1 MTRFA
6 PTLKQATAAHAKIQH
21 GPIARGGNGQQHPVH
36 GDRRDGAPINVG
48 EFERHASMIGGTAL
62 AIFGL
67 LNRSL
72 AGLALAAIGGALVW
86 RGHTGHCDMYEQL
99 GYSSASK
106 DGGQACQTGAT
117 QSQQRPPAEEL

>member
-1 MTRFA
+1 MTHYS

-21 GPIARGGNGQQHPVH
+21 RTGRAEDASRSHGQRGIE
-36 GDRRDGAPINVG
+36 INVG

-72 AGLALAAIGGALVW
+72 SGLALAALGGALIY
-86 RGHTGHCDMYEQL
+86 RGHTGHCDMYQQL
-99 GYSSASK
+99 GYSSATN
-106 DGGQACQTGAT
+106 DGERACQASAA